1 MRRTQLYLT
10 DEQRDRIAR
19 QADDAGVSQA
29 EIVRRLLDGALGIDA
44 GTEERVAAIDATAGL
59 LSDAPDWP
67 EWLERVRG
75 RGSGRRLRDLGL

>member
-10 DEQRDRIAR
+10 DEQRERIAR

-44 GTEERVAAIDATAGL
+44 GAEERVAAIDATAGL

-67 EWLERVRG
+67 EWLKRVRG
-75 RGSGRRLRDLGL
+75 RGTGRRLRDLGL